1 MKFVAIIA
9 LLFVLSEARLPVP
22 YDVYVRFGG
31 KPVPKSLRR
40 EGELY
45 YLTDEKTNGSK
56 IVGGETAGQSDAPWI
71 VSIRMSSHFCG
82 GSIKD
87 QNTII
92 TAAHCV
98 LG

>member
-9 LLFVLSEARLPVP
+9 LLFVLSEARPPVP
-22 YDVYVRFGG
+22 Q
-31 KPVPKSLRR
+31 SLHR

-45 YLTDEKTNGSK
+45 YLTDEKTNGSR
-56 IVGGETAGQSDAPWI
+56 IVGGETAGESDAPWI

-87 QNTII
+87 ENTII

>member
-1 MKFVAIIA
+1 MKIVAIIA

-82 GSIKD
+82 GSIMNP
-87 QNTII
+87 NTII
-92 TAAHCV
+92 TASHCV

>member
-31 KPVPKSLRR
+31 KPVPQSLRR
-40 EGELY
+40 EGDFY

-56 IVGGETAGQSDAPWI
+56 IIGGEAAGASDAP
-71 VSIRMSSHFCG
+71 
-82 GSIKD
+82 
-87 QNTII
+87 
-92 TAAHCV
+92 
-98 LG
+98 

>member
-1 MKFVAIIA
+1 MKFVVIIA

-31 KPVPKSLRR
+31 RPVPQSLRR

-45 YLTDEKTNGSK
+45 YLTDEKTNGSR
-56 IVGGETAGQSDAPWI
+56 IVGGETAGESDAPWI
-71 VSIRMSSHFCG
+71 VSIRMFSHFCG